1 MNIVLLSGSVVGS
14 NTKAALTYV
23 EEILKNKAPNATI
36 TFLDLAQYDV
46 RFSDGRHYFEYEDD
60 TKFVAETLMAA
71 DIILIGTPVFQ
82 ASIPAPLKNIFDL
95 LPVYGLRDKVV
106 GILATAGSQKHYLV
120 MEQQL
125 KPILFYMKAHI
136 VPTYVFI
143 EEKDILR
150 KKIIN
155 DDTLF
160 RLDRLVE
167 DTFDLREANAFI
179 KEKKEAEFDF

>member
-1 MNIVLLSGSVVGS
+1 
-14 NTKAALTYV
+14 
-23 EEILKNKAPNATI
+23 
-36 TFLDLAQYDV
+36 
-46 RFSDGRHYFEYEDD
+46 
-60 TKFVAETLMAA
+60 
-71 DIILIGTPVFQ
+71 
-82 ASIPAPLKNIFDL
+82 
-95 LPVYGLRDKVV
+95 
-106 GILATAGSQKHYLV
+106 
-120 MEQQL
+120 
-125 KPILFYMKAHI
+125 MKAHI

-150 KKIIN
+150 KKLIN